1 MKRAFAGISVAAL
14 LSITVLGQSAG
25 TTPAFE
31 LADVHLRAHTSNP
44 TPFMTGGILRGG
56 RYDLRNATM
65 LDMIRLAYGV
75 TDPDTILGGPNWLER
90 DRFDVVAKAPEQTP
104 PDTVRLMLQA
114 LLADRFKLVLH
125 KDTKPIQGFALT
137 AGRGKPKIKEASGQG
152 QSGCQPQPQTPQPG
166 TVPYAVVSCRSVTME
181 TFA

>member
-1 MKRAFAGISVAAL
+1 MMRAVAGIGFVAFLSSSVF
-14 LSITVLGQSAG
+14 GQSAKP
-25 TTPAFE
+25 TPTFE

-65 LDMIRLAYGV
+65 LDMIRLAYAV

-114 LLADRFKLVLH
+114 LLADRFKL
-125 KDTKPIQGFALT
+125 
-137 AGRGKPKIKEASGQG
+137 
-152 QSGCQPQPQTPQPG
+152 
-166 TVPYAVVSCRSVTME
+166 
-181 TFA
+181 

>member
-1 MKRAFAGISVAAL
+1 MKRALGGISLVAL
-14 LSITVLGQSAG
+14 LSITVFGQSAG
-25 TTPAFE
+25 PPPTFE

-65 LDMIRLAYGV
+65 LDLIRVAYAIND
-75 TDPDTILGGPNWLER
+75 TDTILGGPNWLER

-114 LLADRFKLVLH
+114 LL
-125 KDTKPIQGFALT
+125 
-137 AGRGKPKIKEASGQG
+137 
-152 QSGCQPQPQTPQPG
+152 
-166 TVPYAVVSCRSVTME
+166 
-181 TFA
+181 